1 MQKTDLVAIAIIAAI
16 ILMGSGIWSL
26 YKPQK
31 NYVGNTESITIGVFP
46 DFIDTPIYIADE
58 RGMFK
63 ANGLNVTIKNYET
76 GLAASNATLKG
87 AVDLAVMSEFVAAQK
102 ALQKENIS
110 IIANYDKSQRFYL
123 VCRKNRGIENVSN
136 LRGKKVGV
144 AKGTIAEFY
153 LGRFLELHGMNMGDV
168 TLVDIKPSQSV
179 NVFDTGN
186 VDAIMGL
193 QSDIDKIR
201 QEQADGKVIWPA
213 QSGQLTCNLV
223 AGRNDWVVNHPELI
237 NRFLKSLDQ
246 ASDYLSD
253 HPAEA
258 KAILQKRL
266 NYDDLYIAN
275 TWQEHQFSLS
285 LDQSLIIA
293 MEDEARWMI
302 NNNLTTERIIPDFRK
317 YIYTKGLEEV
327 KPELVKIW

>member
-1 MQKTDLVAIAIIAAI
+1 
-16 ILMGSGIWSL
+16 
-26 YKPQK
+26 
-31 NYVGNTESITIGVFP
+31 
-46 DFIDTPIYIADE
+46 
-58 RGMFK
+58 
-63 ANGLNVTIKNYET
+63 
-76 GLAASNATLKG
+76 
-87 AVDLAVMSEFVAAQK
+87 
-102 ALQKENIS
+102 
-110 IIANYDKSQRFYL
+110 
-123 VCRKNRGIENVSN
+123 
-136 LRGKKVGV
+136 
-144 AKGTIAEFY
+144 
-153 LGRFLELHGMNMGDV
+153 MNMGDV

-302 NNNLTTERIIPDFRK
+302 NNNLTTERIIPDFQK
-317 YIYTKGLEEV
+317 YIYTTGLEEV